1 MNLDSWSDARD
12 LSGLSYNSTSISMS
26 STIPLSRR
34 RFLQTTTASLFAAPY
49 VTRGLRAAS
58 PNGKLRHAAFG
69 ASGMSWSDI
78 TSMANHDHWELA
90 AVCDVDTRNFARVKE
105 KWPDVRC
112 YQDWRELL
120 ENEAGKIDSVNVST
134 PDHMHGPIGLKAM
147 DLGLHVYGQKPL
159 AQNLYEC
166 RQLMLKA
173 REKGVMTQMGIQ
185 ISSDFTERFAV
196 ELIHQGVIGKV
207 KEVHTFSN
215 KKWGDMDPVP
225 TTSDPIPEGFDWQ
238 LWLGTATDRPYV
250 KGYYHPSNWRKRRDF
265 GTGTLGDM
273 GCHMFS
279 GWFRSLDLAAPIAV
293 KSTGP
298 TPPNTTNWAINAMV
312 EYTFKGTAYT
322 AGDTVKVT
330 WYDGDARPPAEV
342 IALADPAKFPGQGSI
357 YLGTEG
363 VLLHPHG
370 STPQLFP
377 KAKFQGTRMPKLEP
391 RNHWFDFIDCCRHG
405 GTQKPTA
412 NFDYAGPLTEAVL
425 LGCLASPFP
434 GETLQWDAP
443 ALKITNNDAANAL
456 VKRQYRPG
464 WEV

>member
-1 MNLDSWSDARD
+1 
-12 LSGLSYNSTSISMS
+12 MS
-26 STIPLSRR
+26 HPALTSRR
-34 RFLQTTTASLFAAPY
+34 RFLQTASASLFAAPFI
-49 VTRGLRAAS
+49 TTGLRAAS

-69 ASGMSWSDI
+69 AAGMSWSDI
-78 TSMANHDHWELA
+78 TSMANHDMWELT

-105 KWPDVRC
+105 KWPNVKC

-120 ENEAGKIDSVNVST
+120 EKEAGNIDSVNVST
-134 PDHMHGPIGLKAM
+134 PDHMHGPIGMKALE
-147 DLGLHVYGQKPL
+147 LGKHVYGQKPL

-196 ELIHQGVIGKV
+196 EYIHSGAIGKV

-225 TTSDPIPEGFDWQ
+225 QKSDPIPDGFDWQ
-238 LWLGTATDRPYV
+238 KWLGTASDRPFI
-250 KGYYHPSNWRKRRDF
+250 KGYYHPGNWRKRRDF

-298 TPPNTTNWAINAMV
+298 TPPNETNWAINAIV
-312 EYTFKGTAYT
+312 EYTFKGTQYT
-322 AGDTVKVT
+322 AGDEVKVT

-342 IALADPAKFPGQGSI
+342 MALADPAKFPGQGSLYI
-357 YLGTEG
+357 GTDG

-370 STPQLFP
+370 STPMLYP
-377 KAKFQGTRMPKLEP
+377 REKFKDKRPAKLEP
-391 RNHWFDFIDCCRHG
+391 RNHWFDFIDCCLKG
-405 GTQKPTA
+405 GSTKPTA

-434 GETLQWDAP
+434 GEKLIWDAP
-443 ALKITNNDAANAL
+443 GLKITNNEAANAL
-456 VKRQYRPG
+456 VKRKYRAG
-464 WEV
+464 WEM

>member
-1 MNLDSWSDARD
+1 MHSPV
-12 LSGLSYNSTSISMS
+12 ST
-26 STIPLSRR
+26 SRR
-34 RFLQTTTASLFAAPY
+34 RFLQTASASLFAAPY
-49 VTRGLRAAS
+49 ITTGLRAAS

-69 ASGMSWSDI
+69 AAGMSWSDI
-78 TSMANHDHWELA
+78 TSMANHDMWELA

-105 KWPDVRC
+105 KWPNVKC

-120 ENEAGKIDSVNVST
+120 EKEAGNIDSVNVST
-134 PDHMHGPIGLKAM
+134 PDHMHGPIGIKALE
-147 DLGLHVYGQKPL
+147 LGKHMYGQKPL

-196 ELIHQGVIGKV
+196 ELIHMGAIGKI

-215 KKWGDMDPVP
+215 KKWGDMEPVP
-225 TTSDPIPEGFDWQ
+225 QTSDPIPEGFDWNK
-238 LWLGTATDRPYV
+238 WLGTANDRPFI
-250 KGYYHPSNWRKRRDF
+250 KGYYHPGNWRKRRDF

-293 KSTGP
+293 KSSGP
-298 TPPNTTNWAINAMV
+298 PPPNATNWAINAIV
-312 EYTFKGTAYT
+312 EYTFKGTQYT
-322 AGDTVKVT
+322 VGDSVKVT

-342 IALADPAKFPGQGSI
+342 MALADPAKFPGQGSLYI
-357 YLGTEG
+357 GTDG

-377 KAKFQGTRMPKLEP
+377 KEKFKGFKYPKLEP
-391 RNHWFDFIDCCRHG
+391 RNHWFDFIDCCLKG
-405 GTQKPTA
+405 GTTKPTA

-434 GETLQWDAP
+434 GENLIWDAP
-443 ALKITNNDAANAL
+443 GLKITNNEAANAL
-456 VKRQYRPG
+456 VKRQYRAG
-464 WEV
+464 WEM